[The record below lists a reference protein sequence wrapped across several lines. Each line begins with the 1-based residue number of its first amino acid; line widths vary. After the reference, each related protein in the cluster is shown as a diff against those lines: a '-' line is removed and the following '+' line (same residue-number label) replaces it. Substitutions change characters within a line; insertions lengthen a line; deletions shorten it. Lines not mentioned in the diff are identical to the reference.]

1 MRLLWKL
8 VLLNVFAVIG
18 AFCAIFL
25 LPGDTPV
32 KLFLAV
38 CVPVIVLLNA
48 GLVVVPR
55 LRRRKDATQA
65 GPPKKRDYWSYVV
78 IALGWAYLIFTS
90 SWGRVVAVVAAA
102 TVIVGLLAVW
112 IAEKAAGSK

>member
-1 MRLLWKL
+1 
-8 VLLNVFAVIG
+8 
-18 AFCAIFL
+18 
-25 LPGDTPV
+25 
-32 KLFLAV
+32 
-38 CVPVIVLLNA
+38 
-48 GLVVVPR
+48 
-55 LRRRKDATQA
+55 
-65 GPPKKRDYWSYVV
+65 VV